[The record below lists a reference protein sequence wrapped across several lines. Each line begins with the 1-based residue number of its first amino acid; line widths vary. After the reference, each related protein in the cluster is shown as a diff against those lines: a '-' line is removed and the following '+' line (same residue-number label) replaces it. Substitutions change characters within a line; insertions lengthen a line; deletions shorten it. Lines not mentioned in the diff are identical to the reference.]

1 MAFFNS
7 VFREILSDP
16 FLMAPLPPPAP
27 LLVSPA
33 QHMARMM
40 RMMDSMHVVQ
50 VHIEKQFFLF
60 KLVSVVDP
68 DPDPWNPYHFPG
80 SGSV

>member
-50 VHIEKQFFLF
+50 VHAENQFC
-60 KLVSVVDP
+60 
-68 DPDPWNPYHFPG
+68 
-80 SGSV
+80 